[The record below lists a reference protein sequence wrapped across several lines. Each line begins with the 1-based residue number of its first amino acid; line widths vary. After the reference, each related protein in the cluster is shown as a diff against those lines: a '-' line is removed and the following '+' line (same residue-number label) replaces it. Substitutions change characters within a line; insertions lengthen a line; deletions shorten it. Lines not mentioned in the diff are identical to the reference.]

1 MQLLVLGTFW
11 RPKSDRFPPPLE
23 ILKQVKS
30 LPFHIP
36 AETWKRYPYRAEPPR
51 KGIIGIIPPEVTTQ
65 TREAKASAR
74 AKNSLAYF
82 FFYPRFK
89 KTWENVRMGVD
100 RPSPSRSK
108 MGEKN
113 AENFECPVTQSLMV
127 FDSLKFCRSFLIS
140 RSFSCCK
147 LNDIVCL
154 GNSRRSPPLSSADGV
169 W

>member
-36 AETWKRYPYRAEPPR
+36 AETWKRYPYRAEPLR

-74 AKNSLAYF
+74 AKNSLAF
-82 FFYPRFK
+82 FFLSQIQ
-89 KTWENVRMGVD
+89 ENMRECQNGRRQTKSISEQDGGEERREFRMPCNSIFDGLWQ
-100 RPSPSRSK
+100 
-108 MGEKN
+108 
-113 AENFECPVTQSLMV
+113 FEVL
-127 FDSLKFCRSFLIS
+127 SFLS
-140 RSFSCCK
+140 Y
-147 LNDIVCL
+147 
-154 GNSRRSPPLSSADGV
+154 
-169 W
+169 